1 MMATRTQDQYV
12 AERRERWKE
21 LDSLLAD
28 KEQLHKLPADKIS
41 RVAALFRSTCSDLM
55 RARSAGYDP
64 ELVAYLD
71 GLVARA
77 HNRLYGA
84 RPAEPSK
91 LLRFVT
97 HTFPKTLREH
107 ARFLAA
113 SGALFVIPMI
123 IGIAIAI
130 LSPEVATTLLPKS
143 MLEAAA
149 ESYAE
154 GLDGRSEGQ
163 DSMMAGFYVYNN
175 VGIAFRCFAT
185 GIFFGLGSVFFLVYN
200 GLVIGTVIGWVIM
213 RGHGENILTFVC
225 GHAPFELT
233 AIVIAGGA
241 GLQMGYSLVRTHGQ
255 TRLASLRAQA
265 PAVGCIVGGAAIMLL
280 VAALIEGFWSPS
292 SVAPQIKW
300 IVAGVLSVGVTLW
313 LTLSGREGS
322 RR

>member
-1 MMATRTQDQYV
+1 MAIRTQDQFV
-12 AERRERWKE
+12 AEGEKRWKV

-28 KEQLHKLPADKIS
+28 DPHLHKLPAEKIS
-41 RVAALFRSTCSDLM
+41 RVATLFRSTCSDLM
-55 RARSAGYDP
+55 RARSGGYDA

-77 HNRLYGA
+77 HNRMYGA
-84 RPAEPSK
+84 RPAEPRK

-97 HTFPKTLREH
+97 HTFPRALRAQ
-107 ARFLAA
+107 ARFFAA

-123 IGIAIAI
+123 IGIALA
-130 LSPEVATTLLPKS
+130 LLYPAVATTLLPEA
-143 MLEAAA
+143 MLEQAA

-154 GLDGRSEGQ
+154 GLDGRGEGQ
-163 DSMMAGFYVYNN
+163 DGMMAGFYVYNN

-185 GIFFGLGSVFFLVYN
+185 GIFFGLGSVFFLIYN
-200 GLVIGTVIGWVIM
+200 GLVIGAVLGWVVM

-233 AIVIAGGA
+233 AIVIAGAA
-241 GLQMGYSLVRTHGQ
+241 GLQMGYSLVRTDGR
-255 TRLASLRAQA
+255 TRLDSLRAAA
-265 PAVGCIVGGAAIMLL
+265 PSVGTIVGGAAIMLI

-292 SVAPQIKW
+292 GIAPPIKW
-300 IVAGVLSVGVTLW
+300 VTAGVLTVAVTAW
-313 LTLSGREGS
+313 LTLSGREGG